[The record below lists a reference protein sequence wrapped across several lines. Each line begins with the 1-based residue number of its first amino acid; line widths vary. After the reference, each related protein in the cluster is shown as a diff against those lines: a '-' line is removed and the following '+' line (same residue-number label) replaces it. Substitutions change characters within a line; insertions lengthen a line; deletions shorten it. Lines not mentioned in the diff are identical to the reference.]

1 MKRKQILRAKQR
13 KAGTSPGS
21 LIHIG
26 QASERKPTVRLLRY
40 NAATK
45 EEAIVDPPKAD
56 AKAGLVSWYE
66 VDGLH
71 DAETIRALGQA
82 FQLHPL
88 VLEDLMNTE
97 HSPKLESTDT
107 RVFALA
113 KLVHLDQQQGELN
126 YEHLGIIWSDG
137 VVLTLHERPGEVFDP
152 VRQSIVNATGRIRGL
167 GADYLVRRLLGA
179 VVDQYFVAADFL
191 AEQMDR
197 LEGQLLAKRSSG
209 LEVAYKLRGEINQLR
224 RHIQPLR
231 EALLR
236 LITDHC
242 VLISPDVQPF
252 YRDLLDHCNGL
263 VEFLDGLKDQSASLM
278 ELTMALADRQT
289 NEVMKVLT
297 IIATIF
303 IPLTFVA
310 GIYGMNFE
318 KMPELSWAYGYPA
331 ALGVMLT
338 AAIFML
344 RFFRKKGWL

>member
-13 KAGTSPGS
+13 KVGTSPGS

-26 QASERKPTVRLLRY
+26 QASSLVPSVRMLRY
-40 NAATK
+40 NATTM
-45 EEAIVDPPKAD
+45 EEALVPPPSATTSK
-56 AKAGLVSWYE
+56 GLVSWFE

-71 DAETIRALGQA
+71 DAATMQALGTA

-113 KLVHLDQQQGELN
+113 KLAHLDRAQGELT
-126 YEHLGIIWSDG
+126 YEHLGLIWADG
-137 VVLTLHERPGEVFDP
+137 LVLTLHERPGPVFDP
-152 VRQSIVNATGRIRGL
+152 VRESIVNASGRIRGL
-167 GADYLVRRLLGA
+167 GADYLVRRLLGS

-191 AEQMDR
+191 AELMDK
-197 LEGQLLAKRSSG
+197 LEGQLLAKRPSG

-224 RHIQPLR
+224 RSIQPLR
-231 EALLR
+231 EGLLR
-236 LITDHC
+236 LITDQFP
-242 VLISPDVQPF
+242 LLTPEVQPF

-263 VEFLDGLKDQSASLM
+263 LDFLEGLKDQSASLM
-278 ELTMALADRQT
+278 ELTMALADRQN

-318 KMPELSWAYGYPA
+318 KMPELHWDYGYPA
-331 ALGVMLT
+331 AIALMVV
-338 AAIFML
+338 AALFML